1 MSDEA
6 RERNLGE
13 QPIAR
18 LLTAHGLKAQD
29 LVAAS
34 TEGLTHKM
42 VARACKGR
50 WLTPN
55 TRGKVW
61 RALNGVS
68 GKTYA
73 LNELFNYQDSPPPP
87 CPAPAPA
94 PPAPAPSRADDHN
107 PP

>member
-1 MSDEA
+1 MPEE

-13 QPIAR
+13 QPVAG
-18 LLTAHGLKAQD
+18 LLAAHGLKAQD

-55 TRGKVW
+55 TQGKVW
-61 RALNGVS
+61 RALKLAS
-68 GKTYA
+68 GRDYFLA
-73 LNELFNYQDSPPPP
+73 ELFNYAGSP
-87 CPAPAPA
+87 
-94 PPAPAPSRADDHN
+94 PPAPAPSRADGHN

>member
-1 MSDEA
+1 MSDE

-13 QPIAR
+13 QPIAGI
-18 LLTAHGLKAQD
+18 LAAHHLKAQD

-55 TRGKVW
+55 TRGKVR
-61 RALNGVS
+61 RALNLAS
-68 GKTYA
+68 GRDYG
-73 LNELFNYQDSPPPP
+73 LNELFSYGSLPPTTTSSPS
-87 CPAPAPA
+87 
-94 PPAPAPSRADDHN
+94 PSRADDRS
-107 PP
+107 PR